1 MEYQIRNIEESEYL
15 ILEDFLYEAVF
26 LPEGTP
32 PPPKSIVKQ
41 PDLQVY
47 VKDFGKQKDDY
58 ALVAEV
64 NHQIVGVV
72 WVRIMNDYGHV
83 DDETPSFAISLW
95 KEYRNFGIGSALMK
109 NMVLLLK
116 EKGYKQASLS
126 VQKANY
132 ACLMYQKLGFQIIDE
147 NDEEYIMLYQL

>member
-1 MEYQIRNIEESEYL
+1 MEYQIRKIEESEYL

-47 VKDFGKQKDDY
+47 VTDFGKQKDDH

-64 NHQIVGVV
+64 DHQIVGAV

-109 NMVLLLK
+109 NMLLLLK
-116 EKGYKQASLS
+116 EKGYQQASLS

-132 ACLMYQKLGFQIIDE
+132 ACSMYQKLGFQIIDE
-147 NDEEYIMLYQL
+147 NEEEYIMLYQL